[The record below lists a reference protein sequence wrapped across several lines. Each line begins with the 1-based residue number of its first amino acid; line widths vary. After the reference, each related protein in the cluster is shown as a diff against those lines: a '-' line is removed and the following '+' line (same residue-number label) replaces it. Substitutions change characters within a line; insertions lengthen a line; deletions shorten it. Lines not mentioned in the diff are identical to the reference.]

1 MITELTT
8 TTTVADDKA
17 IAETRAAMRENF
29 RAVVR
34 WRALYSRKRG
44 LMNRLGLGGAGDR
57 LHWRL
62 KEYEWAAIDAHQAA
76 ERRLLELLFLNGERL
91 TASRRL

>member
-8 TTTVADDKA
+8 TTTIVADDKA
-17 IAETRAAMRENF
+17 IAETWAAMRANF

-34 WRALYSRKRG
+34 WRALYCRKRG
-44 LMNRLGLGGAGDR
+44 LMKRLPFRDGDR
-57 LHWRL
+57 LHERL
-62 KEYEWAAIDAHQAA
+62 KEYEYDAIDAHQAA

-91 TASRRL
+91 TASRLP